1 MAVPAGVTGAGVL
14 EGLID
19 ETTGVLTGI
28 TIGAA
33 FEVLGLID
41 DEGVGVTTGRALV
54 FTVGFVVVR
63 TGVTEGVF
71 DGAGVEVTG

>member
-1 MAVPAGVTGAGVL
+1 MPAGLTGAGVL
-14 EGLID
+14 EGLVD

-33 FEVLGLID
+33 FEVLDSID
-41 DEGVGVTTGRALV
+41 DDGLGVTTERALV
-54 FTVGFVVVR
+54 FTVGFVVVG

-71 DGAGVEVTG
+71 DEAGVEVTG